1 MFGFPY
7 LGPMKMTDLH
17 LRQKVIIY
25 LMNINQSKENNQ
37 NNAKCQRLWLND
49 QTQRS
54 ESKVLFSDGT
64 I

>member
-1 MFGFPY
+1 
-7 LGPMKMTDLH
+7 MKMTDLH

-25 LMNINQSKENNQ
+25 LMHINQSKENNQ